1 MDVRVAEIIEIKAQT
16 EKTGRYS
23 FSYTAKLFPD
33 GKQVDVIHTSPYYGK
48 ESGFVGL
55 PETGETILVCKPT
68 GTEVYYYLATSMANP
83 ISNYFG
89 EKNKAEIRAQD
100 DAIGKLG
107 MPQKVVLKNPEGHS
121 ISLCQNY
128 DEQKESMEN
137 GIHLKTK
144 GGKYIKLEDAPK
156 LNNIIMKVDD
166 PEDEKNDIAFINIQQ
181 KSPEG
186 NFEEVSAIGYTP
198 TAYSIDM
205 AATNPV
211 NIRSFKSDIMINVVN
226 GGQIDIV
233 NNSTGETAS
242 DDSDTT
248 PGNINITS
256 DKGDINISAGNG
268 AGLRT
273 SPETFFG
280 GAAFS
285 AGSDIAAINIKTVG
299 GDNNAINIDTGGVLS
314 LNGKKGVYIS
324 SETSVTIEAPSII
337 LRSTGP
343 VTTGPVTG
351 VDSFFGG
358 SPGGSAATNSGQIKL
373 LGGEITITGTGPITN
388 LSWP

>member
-1 MDVRVAEIIEIKAQT
+1 MEIRLAQIVNVIAQT
-16 EKTGRYS
+16 ESTGRS
-23 FSYTAKLFPD
+23 TFSYEVTLAPN
-33 GKQVDVIHTSPYYGK
+33 GEPATVMHTSPYYGK
-48 ESGFVGL
+48 VAGLVAL
-55 PETGETILVCKPT
+55 PEKGSHIVVCKPLGM
-68 GTEVYYYLATSMANP
+68 GTYYYLATCMNLNAGDGFGD
-83 ISNYFG
+83 ISKV
-89 EKNKAEIRAQD
+89 EAPAQN

-107 MPQKVVLKNPEGHS
+107 MPQKVVLKNPEGHM
-121 ISLCQNY
+121 ITLCQNY
-128 DEQKESMEN
+128 DEKKESMEN
-137 GIHLKTK
+137 GIHIKSK

-280 GAAFS
+280 GPAFS
-285 AGSDIAAINIKTVG
+285 AGSDVAAINIKTVG

-337 LRSTGP
+337 FRSTGP
-343 VTTGPVTG
+343 VTTGPTTG

-358 SPGGSAATNSGQIKL
+358 ATGGSAATNSGQIKL

>member
-1 MDVRVAEIIEIKAQT
+1 
-16 EKTGRYS
+16 
-23 FSYTAKLFPD
+23 
-33 GKQVDVIHTSPYYGK
+33 
-48 ESGFVGL
+48 
-55 PETGETILVCKPT
+55 
-68 GTEVYYYLATSMANP
+68 
-83 ISNYFG
+83 
-89 EKNKAEIRAQD
+89 
-100 DAIGKLG
+100 

-273 SPETFFG
+273 SPETFL
-280 GAAFS
+280 
-285 AGSDIAAINIKTVG
+285 V
-299 GDNNAINIDTGGVLS
+299 V
-314 LNGKKGVYIS
+314 
-324 SETSVTIEAPSII
+324 
-337 LRSTGP
+337 LRSLR
-343 VTTGPVTG
+343 
-351 VDSFFGG
+351 D
-358 SPGGSAATNSGQIKL
+358 QI
-373 LGGEITITGTGPITN
+373 
-388 LSWP
+388 